1 MRPPHHLLGG
11 LCGQSAVARVVR
23 IFWPVPLCSTG
34 LTSLLLWVWWGSAGG
49 GFMVRPGVC
58 ADLDAMKDDYDR
70 LPDTLTQARCCR
82 PDPVMRRR

>member
-1 MRPPHHLLGG
+1 
-11 LCGQSAVARVVR
+11 
-23 IFWPVPLCSTG
+23 
-34 LTSLLLWVWWGSAGG
+34 
-49 GFMVRPGVC
+49 MVRPGVC